1 MIFIQFIQLT
11 IKPIPKATVSEFPP
25 LGNPDI
31 PTLNPHGMIKKT
43 ILLIVIP
50 ILFLASCK
58 EASKPSDTPKPPA
71 AKPATSS
78 TDSAPA
84 PAKVDASAGDKT
96 SFSTQVLPI
105 LSNNCF
111 ACHGPDSHNQTS
123 PFRLDTEEHSRANLA
138 KAGEPPRQGIV
149 PGKPEESL
157 LLQRIV
163 TADPHEIM
171 PPPYAKKPALTE
183 EQIATLTE
191 WIRQGGEYEP
201 HWAFVTPQKPA
212 VPEVKDK
219 AWPRTPIDNFVLAKL
234 ESKGIAPSPE
244 ADKET
249 LVRRVH
255 MDLLGLPPSPE
266 EIDAYLADT
275 SDKAYENMVDRAL
288 ASPHYG
294 ERMAIDWLDLARY
307 GDSNAIHHEMI
318 RTSWPWRD
326 WVITAFNKNM
336 PYDQFLTEQLAGDLL
351 PNATLD
357 QKVATS
363 FNRNH
368 GINNEGG
375 AIPEEWLV
383 EYAVDRVSTYGTAV
397 MGMTIGCARCH
408 DHKFDPISQNDFFSL
423 MAYFNSINEKGL
435 ETQDGHRARAYP
447 PFVMLPTEKQ
457 KQLTEENTKTL
468 AALDPIRNDK
478 SPEAI
483 KMPDESKALKWSSLN
498 LVDASCATRKIE
510 PAGGV
515 GSGGASALNFEIPET
530 TNRFIFDRRGRRSQK
545 ALLPVFPITE
555 SETLTMV
562 FSAEGNAFNTI
573 SIESSNPFNHLWNL
587 QPDKQDHVY
596 GMDLKTIR
604 KVVPDIEIELQ
615 EGGKTRPLPIVLAR
629 TTFAGLS
636 PELDAALAADPANGW
651 KLGVQGLDHAV
662 FLQLAEPIT
671 PAKGAKLVVKMKFQG
686 TAIPYPEGIINNL
699 SISTANN
706 PHGLEDTLALFSA
719 KEREPW
725 MSDPWLAAN
734 AHAAGKSAVT
744 GLDVA
749 RAHYLKAH
757 IDNFATRVMVMEER
771 ATPVQ
776 TYVLDRGVYD
786 KPLKNRPRERTTP
799 VAFPPMPENA
809 PKNRLGLAQ
818 WSLAPENPLTARVQV
833 NRLWQQLFHHG
844 IVKTSEDFGLQ
855 SALPTHPELLDY
867 LAVDFRENKWDIK
880 RAMKTMV
887 MSATYRQS
895 SKHREDLKEIDPE
908 NKLLARAP
916 RFRFPAEL
924 IRDNALAASGL
935 LNAKIGGPSVKTYQP
950 EIWRE
955 KSMNGIGNYGFYTRH
970 TGDKLFRR
978 GLYTFWKQSV
988 PPAQMELFDAPSRE
1002 ACVTKRALTNTP
1014 LQAFVLM
1021 NDETYLEF
1029 SRKLAER
1036 LFTDINGPWEEKLTD
1051 RIRRG
1056 LRLATGRNPHD
1067 SELESW
1073 ISFTNENLERFSAEP
1088 DNAEKFLS
1096 YGETPRNKDLPAPQL
1111 AALSFTMSTVLNL
1124 DETITRD

>member
-1 MIFIQFIQLT
+1 ML
-11 IKPIPKATVSEFPP
+11 
-25 LGNPDI
+25 
-31 PTLNPHGMIKKT
+31 KKSHLA
-43 ILLIVIP
+43 ILPSLLIVS
-50 ILFLASCK
+50 LASCNK
-58 EASKPSDTPKPPA
+58 APEQAAANSSDKKDSTPAVAPASPA
-71 AKPATSS
+71 A
-78 TDSAPA
+78 APA
-84 PAKVDASAGDKT
+84 AEKI

-111 ACHGPDSHNQTS
+111 ACHGPDSQNQTS

-138 KAGEPPRQGIV
+138 KEGEPARRGVV

-157 LLQRIV
+157 LLQRVV
-163 TADPHEIM
+163 TTDPHEIM
-171 PPPYAKKPALTE
+171 PPPYAKKPALTG

-191 WIRQGGEYEP
+191 WIRQGAAYEP
-201 HWAFVTPQKPA
+201 HWSFVAPVKPP
-212 VPEVKDK
+212 VPEVRDN

-255 MDLLGLPPSPE
+255 MDLLGLPPTPE
-266 EIDAYLADT
+266 EIDAYLADP
-275 SDKAYENMVDRAL
+275 SDQAYEKMVDRAL

-294 ERMAIDWLDLARY
+294 ERMAIDWLDIARY

-326 WVITAFNKNM
+326 WVINAFNKNM
-336 PYDQFLTEQLAGDLL
+336 PYDQFITEQLAGDLL
-351 PNATLD
+351 PNPTLD

-375 AIPEEWLV
+375 AIPEEWLI

-397 MGMTIGCARCH
+397 LGMTISCARCH
-408 DHKFDPISQNDFFSL
+408 DHKYDPITQDDFFSL

-435 ETQDGHRARAYP
+435 ENQDGNRARAFP
-447 PFVMLPTEKQ
+447 PFVQLPTEKQ
-457 KQLTEENTKTL
+457 KQVTEEAVKVL
-468 AALDPIRNDK
+468 AALNPVRNDQ

-483 KMPDESKALKWSSLN
+483 QVPDESKGLDWNSLRAIGASTAKHQIGTIGNPPYAGGLNTVNFDMPENRNRVFVGGPSRFGIPSYFIFPVTEGEVVTLEYNLDEKPFNTVRVDSLN
-498 LVDASCATRKIE
+498 
-510 PAGGV
+510 P
-515 GSGGASALNFEIPET
+515 
-530 TNRFIFDRRGRRSQK
+530 FD
-545 ALLPVFPITE
+545 F
-555 SETLTMV
+555 
-562 FSAEGNAFNTI
+562 
-573 SIESSNPFNHLWNL
+573 LWNL
-587 QPDKQDHVY
+587 QPEKTDHVY

-604 KVVPDIEIELQ
+604 QAIPDIEIEIK
-615 EGGKTRPLPIVLAR
+615 EGEKLRPLPVAAVR
-629 TTFAGLS
+629 STFEGLS
-636 PELDAALAADPANGW
+636 PELSAAQAADPANGW
-651 KLGVQGLDHAV
+651 KLGIPGIDSAV
-662 FLQLAEPIT
+662 FFQCAEPIT
-671 PAKGAKLVVKMKFQG
+671 PAKGAKLVVKFKFSG
-686 TAIPYPEGIINNL
+686 TEVPYAERLANSFIV
-699 SISTANN
+699 STTDN
-706 PHGLEDTLALFSA
+706 PHGLDDWLALI
-719 KEREPW
+719 KNKDRHYW
-725 MSDPWLAAN
+725 MGDVYLAAKAN
-734 AHAAGKSAVT
+734 ALGKSPMT

-749 RAHYLKAH
+749 RAHYLKNH
-757 IDNFATRVMVMEER
+757 VDNFTLRVMVMEER

-776 TYVLDRGVYD
+776 TYVLDRGAYD
-786 KPLKNRPRERTTP
+786 KPLKDRPRERTTP
-799 VAFPPMPENA
+799 VAFPQMAEDA

-833 NRLWQQLFHHG
+833 NRLWQQLFQNG

-867 LAVDFRENKWDIK
+867 LAVDFRENNWDMK
-880 RAMKTMV
+880 RAMKNMV

-916 RFRFPAEL
+916 RFRFHAEL

-935 LNAKIGGPSVKTYQP
+935 LNAKIGGPSVKPYQP
-950 EIWRE
+950 EIWKE
-955 KSMNGIGNYGFYTRH
+955 KSMNPIGNYGFYTRH

-1002 ACVTKRALTNTP
+1002 ACITKRALTNTP

-1036 LFTDINGPWEEKLTD
+1036 LFTDINGAWEETLAD
-1051 RIRRG
+1051 RLRRG
-1056 LRLATGRNPHD
+1056 YRLATGRNPQD

-1073 ISFTNENLERFSAEP
+1073 ISFTNENLERFSADP
-1088 DNAEKFLS
+1088 GNAEKFLS
-1096 YGETPRNKDLPAPQL
+1096 YGETPRNTELPAPQL

>member
-1 MIFIQFIQLT
+1 MM
-11 IKPIPKATVSEFPP
+11 KPISQAKASEFPP
-25 LGNPDI
+25 LGNLEI
-31 PTLNPHGMIKKT
+31 PILHNHGMFKKT
-43 ILLIVIP
+43 ILLTVLP
-50 ILFLASCK
+50 MLFLASCK
-58 EASKPSDTPKPPA
+58 ESSKPSDTPNPPD

-84 PAKVDASAGDKT
+84 PAKADAFAGEKI

-138 KAGEPPRQGIV
+138 KEGEPARRGVV

-163 TADPHEIM
+163 TNDPHEIM
-171 PPPYAKKPALTE
+171 PPPYAKKPAMTE

-201 HWAFVTPQKPA
+201 HWAFVAPQKPA

-219 AWPRTPIDNFVLAKL
+219 AWPHTPIDNFVLAKL

-255 MDLLGLPPSPE
+255 MDLLGLPPTPE
-266 EIDAYLADT
+266 EIDAYMADT

-307 GDSNAIHHEMI
+307 GDSNALHHEMI

-326 WVITAFNKNM
+326 WVINAFNKNM

-375 AIPEEWLV
+375 AIPEEWLI

-397 MGMTIGCARCH
+397 MGMTVSCARCH

-423 MAYFNSINEKGL
+423 MAYFNSINEQGL
-435 ETQDGHRARAYP
+435 ENQDGTRARAFP
-447 PFVMLPTEKQ
+447 PFVQLPTEQQ
-457 KQLTEENTKTL
+457 KQVTEEANKILTSL
-468 AALDPIRNDK
+468 NPVRADK

-483 KMPDESKALKWSSLN
+483 KVPDDSKALKWAPLN
-498 LVDASCATRKIE
+498 LVDASCATRKLE
-510 PAGGV
+510 RAGGHSYV
-515 GSGGASALNFEIPET
+515 GPSALNFDIPET
-530 TNRFIFDRRGRRSQK
+530 TNRFIKHHRRSHQ
-545 ALLPVFPITE
+545 ALLPIFPVTDD
-555 SETLTMV
+555 ETVTMV
-562 FSAEGNAFNTI
+562 FDTPKEAFNTVNI
-573 SIESSNPFNHLWNL
+573 NSLHPFDHLWNL
-587 QPDKQDHVY
+587 QADKEDHVY

-604 KVVPDIEIELQ
+604 KVVPDISIEIE
-615 EGGKTRPLPIVLAR
+615 EGGKKRPLPIALAKS
-629 TTFAGLS
+629 TFADLS
-636 PELDAALAADPANGW
+636 PELAAAQAADPANGW
-651 KLGVQGLDHAV
+651 KLGVQGLEHAV
-662 FLQLAEPIT
+662 FLQLAEAVT
-671 PAKGAKLVVKMKFQG
+671 PAKGAKLIVKMKFKG
-686 TAIPYPEGIINNL
+686 TAIPYPDGIINNL
-699 SISTANN
+699 SVRTANN
-706 PHGLEDTLALFSA
+706 PHGLDEPLALFES
-719 KEREPW
+719 KDREPW
-725 MSDPWLAAN
+725 MADPWLAAK
-734 AHAAGKSAVT
+734 AHAAGKTSVT

-749 RAHYLKAH
+749 RANYLKTHVDIYAL
-757 IDNFATRVMVMEER
+757 RVMVMEER
-771 ATPVQ
+771 AKPVQ
-776 TYVLDRGVYD
+776 TYVLDRGAYD

-799 VAFPPMPENA
+799 VALPPMPKDA

-818 WSLAPENPLTARVQV
+818 WSVAPENPLTARVQV
-833 NRLWQQLFHHG
+833 NRLWQQLFRNG

-880 RAMKTMV
+880 RTMKNMV

-916 RFRFPAEL
+916 RFRLPAEL
-924 IRDNALAASGL
+924 IRDNALVASGL
-935 LNAKIGGPSVKTYQP
+935 LNEKIGGPSVKPYQP
-950 EIWRE
+950 EIWKE
-955 KSMNGIGNYGFYTRH
+955 KSMNEIGNYGFYTRH

-978 GLYTFWKQSV
+978 GIYTFWKQSV

-1002 ACVTKRALTNTP
+1002 ACTTKRALTNTP

-1036 LFTDINGPWEEKLTD
+1036 LFTDINGPWEEKLSD
-1051 RIRRG
+1051 RLRRG
-1056 LRLATGRNPHD
+1056 FRLATGRNPQD

-1073 ISFTNENLERFSAEP
+1073 ISFTNENLERFSA
-1088 DNAEKFLS
+1088 DTGNAEKFLS
-1096 YGETPRNKDLPAPQL
+1096 YGETPRNTELPAPQL
-1111 AALSFTMSTVLNL
+1111 AALSFSMSTILNL